1 MHLHPTEQQA
11 ALQEAVRIYCDR
23 RYAFESLAS
32 MEDRPIDADRWQ
44 ELADL
49 GVFGLRAPVEREGL
63 GLGATDSVL
72 VFEELGKRLVPGPL
86 IWTHLAAE
94 HFAGSADGTAV
105 IGGLDLHQNPPG
117 PYVIEY
123 LDGLDMLLLLRDDG
137 LYRIPAAE
145 LRGRPLDNP
154 LDPLT
159 PVHEVATLPTGEQ
172 IGDAQEARATRRIGT
187 LLSAAM
193 LMGIAQ
199 ATLEFAVEYAQT
211 REQFGRPVGSFQAL
225 KHMMA
230 DMYVRAELAR
240 SAVYGAATMADQPDV
255 GDAARAVSAA
265 KHTAGQSALRNSRA
279 CLQIHGGMGFTWEM
293 PPHYY
298 LKRTWVLENSFGT
311 STQHARNTAVL
322 TAAGRDGRKDQQATS
337 RMS

>member
-1 MHLHPTEQQA
+1 MHLHPTDEQA

-23 RYAFESLAS
+23 RYAFASLAG
-32 MEDRPIDADRWQ
+32 MEEQPIDPDRWQ

-49 GVFGLRAPVEREGL
+49 GVFNLRVPVERGGL
-63 GLGATDSVL
+63 GLGATDTVL

-86 IWTHLAAE
+86 LWTQLAADY
-94 HFAGSADGTAV
+94 FAGTADGKAIV
-105 IGGLDLHQNPPG
+105 GGLDLHESPAG
-117 PYVIEY
+117 PFVIEH

-137 LYRIPAAE
+137 LYRIRAAE
-145 LRGRPLDNP
+145 LTGRRLDNP

-159 PVHEVATLPTGEQ
+159 PVHEVATLPTGER
-172 IGDAQEARATRRIGT
+172 IGDAEAARQTQRTGT
-187 LLSAAM
+187 LLAAAL
-193 LMGIAQ
+193 LMGIAH
-199 ATLEFAVEYAQT
+199 ATLEIAVEYAQT

-240 SAVYGAATMADQPDV
+240 SAVYGAATIADQPDV
-255 GDAARAVSAA
+255 GSAERAVSAA

-311 STQHARNTAVL
+311 TAQHARNTAVL
-322 TAAGRDGRKDQQATS
+322 TAACRTE
-337 RMS
+337 